1 MRQLDARGLSCP
13 EPLLMFRQEVQKG
26 GKFELTVDTNVAKEN
41 IERFCQSKRTA
52 YNVREHSGLY
62 TFVVGE

>member
-1 MRQLDARGLSCP
+1 MRQLDAKGLSCP

-41 IERFCQSKRTA
+41 IERFCRTKTIA
-52 YNVREHSGLY
+52 YNVRENRGLY
-62 TFVVGE
+62 TFVVEE